1 MPNLNYIAVLA
12 PLVEDGRKRCTI
24 RAMRKRPIQIGHNL
38 HHFTGL
44 RTRYVRRLRK
54 PDVCSVAVPLRMRW
68 VTRGSYRSFELQ
80 MNGRKLSVSEIQEL
94 AERDGFKL
102 LKGPHQS
109 ALEAFKAWF
118 LPPGRDEFIGQYI
131 EW

>member
-1 MPNLNYIAVLA
+1 MPSLNYIAPLA
-12 PLVEDGRKRCTI
+12 PLIESGQKRCTI
-24 RAMRKRPIQIGHNL
+24 RAMRKRPIYIGDNL

-44 RTRYVRRLRK
+44 RTRNARRLR
-54 PDVCSVAVPLRMRW
+54 PVDVCAVAVPVRMRW
-68 VTRGSYRSFELQ
+68 ITRGTYRGFELQ
-80 MNGRKLSVSEIQEL
+80 MNGRKLTVSEIQDL

>member
-1 MPNLNYIAVLA
+1 MPSLNYIAALA
-12 PLVEDGRKRCTI
+12 PLVENGQKRCTI
-24 RAMRKRPIQIGHNL
+24 RARRKNPIEIGSNL

-44 RTRYVRRLRK
+44 RTRYVRRLRQV
-54 PDVCSVAVPLRMRW
+54 DVCAVAVPVRMRW
-68 VTRGSYRSFELQ
+68 VTRGTYRSFELQ
-80 MNGRKLSVSEIQEL
+80 MNGRKLSVSEIQDL
-94 AERDGFKL
+94 ADRDGFKI
-102 LKGPHQS
+102 LKGPHKS